1 MKTLVITGA
10 QQGIGLG
17 IAEHFAK
24 LNWNVVI
31 NDKDNQEKLN
41 KVAKHLEQKY
51 RVQTLACFGD
61 VSKESFVN
69 EFCKTVYQKFKS
81 VDVVVNNAA
90 IVTDMIIGKRNE
102 LTFNE
107 TMVNNTT
114 SVFLMSKI
122 FGKKMKEN
130 KSGVIINISSTNA
143 DRTIYPTSID
153 YDASKAAV
161 NSLTRNFA
169 LELAPFVRVNA
180 IMPGWVLTEM
190 NTQLDK
196 QFLEAERKKILLQ
209 KFQTVAEIA
218 SVVEFLS
225 SDGASAITG
234 AIIPVDGGL
243 NVR

>member
-1 MKTLVITGA
+1 MKTIVITGA

-31 NDKDNQEKLN
+31 NDKNNREKLN
-41 KVAKHLEQKY
+41 NVAKYLEQKY
-51 RVQTLACFGD
+51 KIEVLACFGD

-69 EFCKTVYQKFKS
+69 DFCKAVYQKFKS

-90 IVTDMIIGKRNE
+90 IVTDMDLIKRSE
-102 LTFNE
+102 QIFNQ
-107 TMVNNTT
+107 TLINNTT

-122 FGKKMKEN
+122 FGKKMKDN
-130 KSGVIINISSTNA
+130 KSGCVINISSTNA
-143 DRTIYPTSID
+143 DRTIFPTSID
-153 YDASKAAV
+153 YDASKAAI

-169 LELAPFVRVNA
+169 IELAPFVRVNA

-190 NTQLDK
+190 NAQLDK
-196 QFLEAERKKILLQ
+196 KFLESERKKILLN
-209 KFQTVAEIA
+209 KFQTTTEIA
-218 SVVEFLS
+218 AVVEFLS
-225 SDGASAITG
+225 SDSASAITG
-234 AIIPVDGGL
+234 ALIPVDGGL